1 VAAAVRTVVAAT
13 QLSPADH
20 STVEPSGDPPEE
32 EEQEEQEEQEE
43 AAAQGPRRLSEAA
56 LDRRRSVKAGCTQWD
71 EAQVTAL
78 LSPLSSPA
86 AQRQSRLHAMGRGAG
101 NRSPLSSLLSPLSSL
116 LRVWVWPKRWK
127 ESGSLGR
134 QLTG

>member
-32 EEQEEQEEQEE
+32 EEQEEQEE

-101 NRSPLSSLLSPLSSL
+101 NRSPLSSLLSPQGVGLA
-116 LRVWVWPKRWK
+116 
-127 ESGSLGR
+127 
-134 QLTG
+134 

>member
-1 VAAAVRTVVAAT
+1 MAAAVRTVVAAT

-78 LSPLSSPA
+78 LSPLSS
-86 AQRQSRLHAMGRGAG
+86 
-101 NRSPLSSLLSPLSSL
+101 L

>member
-32 EEQEEQEEQEE
+32 EEQEEQEE

-78 LSPLSSPA
+78 LSPLSS
-86 AQRQSRLHAMGRGAG
+86 
-101 NRSPLSSLLSPLSSL
+101 LLSPLSSL